1 MNDPAHLRRLGGW
14 LALAL
19 FALTLA
25 SPRPDGMPPEA
36 HRLAGVTLAMIA
48 LWFSQALP
56 IAVTS
61 LLPLVVYP
69 LLGIRDVDDVS
80 RSYLDPAVF
89 LFMGGFFIAIGI
101 EKWGLHRRIALTIV
115 GALGFGPR
123 RVVFGFMAATAFLSM
138 WMSNTATAMLMLPI
152 GLALLAAIEQE
163 IGRATDSGA
172 GGGAGLARLGRGLL
186 LGIAY
191 GASIGGLTT
200 PIGTPTNIAFFRY
213 WNSQTLFDLPA
224 ISTAE
229 WMGVFVPLG
238 AALLVCAGIVLT
250 WRMPALP
257 ATTNLGRGFFRERL
271 RELGPATR
279 PELMMLTIFVATAAL
294 WILSKPLQALLVAW
308 GATEGFARVA
318 VNDTVIAIG
327 MATLAFCLPAGTDAA
342 GEPRR
347 LLDWETVEARM
358 AWGILL
364 LIGGGF
370 AVADAF
376 DATGLSP
383 WVGERFEAAF
393 RGAGTVE
400 LVIGLC
406 VLVTFLTEFATN
418 VVLVN
423 SLLPVLAAAAM
434 SLGIDPRLLLVPAT
448 ICASYGF
455 MLPISTPPN
464 AIVFSSRRLTMRDM
478 LGIGLVLNLLG
489 IVLMVVVTFTLLI
502 PVFGLSTTGA
512 GDGGSAPPR

>member
-1 MNDPAHLRRLGGW
+1 MNDPAFLRRLGGW
-14 LALAL
+14 VAVGLFVLVLAAPPP
-19 FALTLA
+19 A
-25 SPRPDGMPPEA
+25 GMPPA
-36 HRLAGVTLAMIA
+36 AQRLAAVTLAMIV

-61 LLPLVVYP
+61 LLPLVAYP
-69 LLGIRDVDDVS
+69 LLGIRTVDAVS

-89 LFMGGFFIAIGI
+89 LFMGGFFLALGI

-152 GLALLAAIEQE
+152 GLALLSAIEQE
-163 IGRATDSGA
+163 VLSPALSDRRTD
-172 GGGAGLARLGRGLL
+172 AGLARLNRGLL

-191 GASIGGLTT
+191 GASIGGIAT

-213 WNSQTLFDLPA
+213 WNSQKLFNLPPIA
-224 ISTAE
+224 TAE
-229 WMGVFVPLG
+229 WMGVFVPLS

-250 WRMPALP
+250 WRMPALGGA
-257 ATTNLGRGFFRERL
+257 ATLGRGFFRARL

-279 PELMMLTIFVATAAL
+279 PEWMMLAIFVTTAAL
-294 WILSKPLQALLVAW
+294 WILSKPLQALAVAQ
-308 GATEGFARVA
+308 GATEEFARAA

-327 MATLAFCLPAGTDAA
+327 MATLAFCLPAGA
-342 GEPRR
+342 GPDGESRR

-383 WVGERFEAAF
+383 WVGQRFESLF
-393 RGAGTVE
+393 RGAGTLE

-406 VLVTFLTEFATN
+406 LLITFLTEFATN

-423 SLLPVLAAAAM
+423 TILPVLASVAV

-478 LGIGLVLNLLG
+478 LGLGFVLNLLG

-502 PVFGLSTTGA
+502 PVFGVSVK
-512 GDGGSAPPR
+512 